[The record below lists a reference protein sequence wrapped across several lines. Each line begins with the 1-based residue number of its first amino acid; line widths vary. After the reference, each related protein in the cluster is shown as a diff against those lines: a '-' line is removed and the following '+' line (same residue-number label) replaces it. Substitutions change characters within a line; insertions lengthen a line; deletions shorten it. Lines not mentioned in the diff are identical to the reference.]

1 MQNIGLVLSGGGGK
15 GSYQVGV
22 WKAIC
27 ELGLNK
33 RIGDIAGTSIG
44 ALNALGLVTSNNNT
58 IENLWLNNKTEDFLS
73 QPFIDLLG
81 DCEGLT
87 SEELYDELGKVVLE
101 YGYAP
106 RDLFL
111 KMIDEEFNIERL
123 KTFNKS
129 VFAGVYNETD
139 VKMEYMDMAGDKEKN
154 LVHKIVCASTALPN
168 VYSPVKI
175 NGKSYID
182 GGVEDN
188 IPIKPL
194 YNKGVKEIIVVHFH
208 HSEIE
213 KLKCFEDVK
222 IISIIPSYPEENLKN
237 GTLDFSPER
246 AKIRIEAGYKD
257 ALEILSREYC

>member
-1 MQNIGLVLSGGGGK
+1 MQNIGLVFSGGGGK
-15 GSYQVGV
+15 GSYQIGV

-27 ELGLNK
+27 ELGLDK

-44 ALNALGLVTSNNNT
+44 ALNAFGLVTSKNNL
-58 IENLWLNNKTEDFLS
+58 IEDLWLNNKTEDFLS
-73 QPFIDLLG
+73 KPFMDLLA

-87 SEELYDELGKVVLE
+87 SEELYDELGKVVKK

-106 RDLFL
+106 RELFL
-111 KMIDEEFNIERL
+111 KMIEEEFNIECL
-123 KTFNKS
+123 KTFNKCI
-129 VFAGVYNETD
+129 FAGVYNETD
-139 VKMEYMDMAGDKEKN
+139 LKMEYMDMAGDKDKE
-154 LVHKIVCASTALPN
+154 LVCKILCASTALPN
-168 VYSPVKI
+168 VYSPVEI

-182 GGVEDN
+182 GGVDDN
-188 IPIKPL
+188 IPVKPL
-194 YNKGVKEIIVVHFH
+194 YNKGIKEIIVVHFH

-213 KLKCFEDVK
+213 KLKCFDDAK

-257 ALEILSREYC
+257 GLKILSREYS

>member
-1 MQNIGLVLSGGGGK
+1 MRNIGLVLSGGGGK
-15 GSYQVGV
+15 GSYQIGV

-44 ALNALGLVTSNNNT
+44 ALNAFGLVASNNNI
-58 IENLWLNNKTEDFLS
+58 IEDLWLNNKRQNFLS
-73 QPFIDLLG
+73 QPFIDLV
-81 DCEGLT
+81 DNCEGLT
-87 SEELYDELGKVVLE
+87 SEELYNALGKVVDK

-111 KMIDEEFNIERL
+111 KMIDKEFNINCL
-123 KTFNKS
+123 KDFNKC

-139 VKMEYMDMAGDKEKN
+139 SKMEYMDMAGEKDKN
-154 LVHKIVCASTALPN
+154 LVYKILCASTALPN
-168 VYSPVKI
+168 VYGPVEI
-175 NGKSYID
+175 NGKYYID

-213 KLKCFEDVK
+213 KLKSFGDVK

-246 AKIRIEAGYKD
+246 AKIRIEAGYNDGMK
-257 ALEILSREYC
+257 ILSREYS